1 MGSCVGL
8 LIYKLFV
15 GCSLSARVLSGTFYI
30 VYNQQANINILYPLV
45 TMLYKRFKHFFIK
58 THCIVIS
65 CSFSYKMS
73 TFFNLYFSLQ
83 NIPIPLPA
91 PKRRQKCYLGSTDA
105 FHSVRPLF
113 NRQPG
118 IISGTMRNRPNQYI
132 SLTVALF
139 TACKRTI
146 NFNALQ

>member
-91 PKRRQKCYLGSTDA
+91 PKRRQKCYFRFHRCFPLCST
-105 FHSVRPLF
+105 
-113 NRQPG
+113 
-118 IISGTMRNRPNQYI
+118 
-132 SLTVALF
+132 
-139 TACKRTI
+139 
-146 NFNALQ
+146 ALQSVARNNIWNNEKPTKLVHISNSCLIYSLQEDN